1 MEAVLSI
8 WLDAFLITVL
18 IPDVFKSMILLLLFS
33 FIVGL
38 NWMLVS
44 FLEVFQREE
53 IIKHFK

>member
-38 NWMLVS
+38 NWMFVS